1 MLLCAAPENLEQ
13 SSRAVRPSQRG
24 APPGFFAE
32 KAEAPGEQI
41 PGGLPGGGRQ
51 GLRRARALAAE
62 SKKVPEQST
71 LCSGTGAVGGAR
83 TPDLLVRSQ
92 SLYPTELQPQDL
104 VYFIAFG

>member
-13 SSRAVRPSQRG
+13 SSRAVRPPERD

-32 KAEAPGEQI
+32 KAEAPGEQL

-62 SKKVPEQST
+62 NKK
-71 LCSGTGAVGGAR
+71 CRNKAR
-83 TPDLLVRSQ
+83 FAPALVR
-92 SLYPTELQPQDL
+92 LEGLEPPTYWFVANHSIQLS
-104 VYFIAFG
+104 YNRRT